1 MIKSQKLNALICL
14 IIILISCKSNTTK
27 NNLYEVECNADGIYN
42 GVRAYL
48 KSSNNNKQVIDTAV
62 VMNGAFK
69 FKGEVSSPEMRILTI
84 DGINGQ
90 TALVL
95 ESGKTN
101 VTIYKDSIYK
111 SIIKGG
117 ENNSIFNKYK
127 DGYQNLVEKVTSLRE
142 EYMASRNNIEAVK
155 RIQKQNVELRLEL
168 KNYGLN
174 FLTQHPDTDFSL
186 MLLESITLQKEF
198 DAKLANEILEK
209 IPNKISNRK
218 YNIEVMQKINFNINN
233 ALSKAVIEVNSIA
246 PDFTAPDPE
255 GNQITLSEILGK
267 VTILDFWASWCRPC
281 RVENPN
287 FVKLYDKYHEK
298 GLNIISVSLDRENQK
313 SRWIKA
319 IEKDNLSWYNV
330 SNLKYWQDPVALM
343 YNITSIPA
351 TFILD
356 DKGTIIA
363 TRLRGSALEKK
374 LMNFLKDSDIQIF
387 NYMIFK
393 KKVM

>member
-14 IIILISCKSNTTK
+14 ISILISCKSNTTK

-209 IPNKISNRK
+209 IPNKISNRQ

-330 SNLKYWQDPVALM
+330 SNLKYWQDPVALT

-363 TRLRGSALEKK
+363 TRLRGIALEKK
-374 LMNFLKDSDIQIF
+374 IDELFER
-387 NYMIFK
+387 
-393 KKVM
+393 

>member
-27 NNLYEVECNADGIYN
+27 NNLYEVECNAEGIYN

-209 IPNKISNRK
+209 IPNKISNRQH
-218 YNIEVMQKINFNINN
+218 NIEVMQKINFNINN

-281 RVENPN
+281 RLENPN

-374 LMNFLKDSDIQIF
+374 IDELFER
-387 NYMIFK
+387 
-393 KKVM
+393 

>member
-1 MIKSQKLNALICL
+1 MIKYQKLNALICL

-374 LMNFLKDSDIQIF
+374 IDELFER
-387 NYMIFK
+387 
-393 KKVM
+393 

>member
-27 NNLYEVECNADGIYN
+27 NNLYEVECNVDGIYN

-155 RIQKQNVELRLEL
+155 QIQKQNVELRLEL

-209 IPNKISNRK
+209 IPNKISNRQ

-233 ALSKAVIEVNSIA
+233 ALSKAVTEVNSIA

-363 TRLRGSALEKK
+363 TRLRGSCLLYTSPSPRDMRRSRMPSSA
-374 LMNFLKDSDIQIF
+374 
-387 NYMIFK
+387 
-393 KKVM
+393 

>member
-14 IIILISCKSNTTK
+14 ISILISCKSNTTK

-209 IPNKISNRK
+209 IPNKISNRQ

-233 ALSKAVIEVNSIA
+233 ALSKAVVEVNSIA

-281 RVENPN
+281 RLENPN

-374 LMNFLKDSDIQIF
+374 IDELFER
-387 NYMIFK
+387 
-393 KKVM
+393 

>member
-14 IIILISCKSNTTK
+14 ISILISCKSNTTK

-48 KSSNNNKQVIDTAV
+48 KSNNNKQVIDTAV

-209 IPNKISNRK
+209 IPNKISNRQ
-218 YNIEVMQKINFNINN
+218 YNTEVMQKINFNINN

-374 LMNFLKDSDIQIF
+374 IDELFER
-387 NYMIFK
+387 
-393 KKVM
+393 

>member
-14 IIILISCKSNTTK
+14 ISILISCKSNTTK

-69 FKGEVSSPEMRILTI
+69 FKGEVSSPEMRVLTI

-198 DAKLANEILEK
+198 DTKLANEILEK
-209 IPNKISNRK
+209 IPNKISNRQ

-233 ALSKAVIEVNSIA
+233 ALSKAAVEVNSIA

-281 RVENPN
+281 RLENPN

-374 LMNFLKDSDIQIF
+374 IDELFER
-387 NYMIFK
+387 
-393 KKVM
+393 

>member
-374 LMNFLKDSDIQIF
+374 IDELFER
-387 NYMIFK
+387 
-393 KKVM
+393 

>member
-14 IIILISCKSNTTK
+14 IIVLISCKSNTTK

-62 VMNGAFK
+62 IMNGTFK
-69 FKGEVSSPEMRILTI
+69 FKGEVNSPEMRILTI

-142 EYMASRNNIEAVK
+142 EYMASRNNIEVVK

-209 IPNKISNRK
+209 IPNKISNRQ

-233 ALSKAVIEVNSIA
+233 ALSKAVVEVNSIA

-281 RVENPN
+281 RLENPN

-374 LMNFLKDSDIQIF
+374 IDELFER
-387 NYMIFK
+387 
-393 KKVM
+393 

>member
-27 NNLYEVECNADGIYN
+27 KNLYEVECNADGIYN

-142 EYMASRNNIEAVK
+142 EYMASRNNIEEVK

-209 IPNKISNRK
+209 IPNKISNRQ

-374 LMNFLKDSDIQIF
+374 IDELFER
-387 NYMIFK
+387 
-393 KKVM
+393 

>member
-14 IIILISCKSNTTK
+14 IIVLISCKSNTTK

-209 IPNKISNRK
+209 IPNKISNRQ

-343 YNITSIPA
+343 YNINSIPA

-374 LMNFLKDSDIQIF
+374 IDELFER
-387 NYMIFK
+387 
-393 KKVM
+393 

>member
-1 MIKSQKLNALICL
+1 MIKYQKLNALICL

-209 IPNKISNRK
+209 IPNKISNRQ

-267 VTILDFWASWCRPC
+267 VTILDFWASWCKPC

-374 LMNFLKDSDIQIF
+374 IDELFER
-387 NYMIFK
+387 
-393 KKVM
+393 

>member
-27 NNLYEVECNADGIYN
+27 KNLYEVECNADGIYN

-142 EYMASRNNIEAVK
+142 EYMASRNNIEEVK

-209 IPNKISNRK
+209 IPNKISNRQ

-313 SRWIKA
+313 NRWIKA

-374 LMNFLKDSDIQIF
+374 IDELFER
-387 NYMIFK
+387 
-393 KKVM
+393 

>member
-209 IPNKISNRK
+209 IPNKISNRQ

-233 ALSKAVIEVNSIA
+233 ALSKAVVEVNSIA

-255 GNQITLSEILGK
+255 GNQINLSEILGK

-281 RVENPN
+281 RLENPN

-374 LMNFLKDSDIQIF
+374 IDELFER
-387 NYMIFK
+387 
-393 KKVM
+393 

>member
-209 IPNKISNRK
+209 IPNKISNRQ

-267 VTILDFWASWCRPC
+267 VTILDFWASWCKPC

-374 LMNFLKDSDIQIF
+374 IDELFER
-387 NYMIFK
+387 
-393 KKVM
+393 

>member
-14 IIILISCKSNTTK
+14 IIILISCKSNTKK

-209 IPNKISNRK
+209 IPNKISNRQ

-374 LMNFLKDSDIQIF
+374 IDELFER
-387 NYMIFK
+387 
-393 KKVM
+393 

>member
-69 FKGEVSSPEMRILTI
+69 FKGEVSSPEMRILKI

-209 IPNKISNRK
+209 IPNKISNRQ

-233 ALSKAVIEVNSIA
+233 ALSKAVVEVNSIA

-287 FVKLYDKYHEK
+287 FVKLYNKYHEK

-343 YNITSIPA
+343 YNISSIPA

-374 LMNFLKDSDIQIF
+374 IDELFER
-387 NYMIFK
+387 
-393 KKVM
+393 

>member
-127 DGYQNLVEKVTSLRE
+127 DGYQNLVEKVTKIRE

-209 IPNKISNRK
+209 IPNKISNRQ

-267 VTILDFWASWCRPC
+267 VTILDFWASWCKPC

-374 LMNFLKDSDIQIF
+374 IDELFER
-387 NYMIFK
+387 
-393 KKVM
+393 

>member
-14 IIILISCKSNTTK
+14 IIFLISCKSNTTK

-69 FKGEVSSPEMRILTI
+69 FKGEVNSPEMRILTI

-209 IPNKISNRK
+209 IPNKISNRQ

-374 LMNFLKDSDIQIF
+374 IDELFER
-387 NYMIFK
+387 
-393 KKVM
+393 

>member
-27 NNLYEVECNADGIYN
+27 NNLYEVECNAEGYN

-155 RIQKQNVELRLEL
+155 RIQKQNVALRLEL

-209 IPNKISNRK
+209 IPNKISNRQH
-218 YNIEVMQKINFNINN
+218 NIEVMQKINFNINN

-374 LMNFLKDSDIQIF
+374 IDELFER
-387 NYMIFK
+387 
-393 KKVM
+393 

>member
-48 KSSNNNKQVIDTAV
+48 KSSNNKQVIDTAV

-209 IPNKISNRK
+209 IPNKISNRQ

-356 DKGTIIA
+356 DKGIIIA

-374 LMNFLKDSDIQIF
+374 IDELFER
-387 NYMIFK
+387 
-393 KKVM
+393 

>member
-209 IPNKISNRK
+209 IPNKISNRQ

-233 ALSKAVIEVNSIA
+233 ALSKAVVEVNSIA

-281 RVENPN
+281 RLENPN

-343 YNITSIPA
+343 YNISSIPA

-374 LMNFLKDSDIQIF
+374 IDELFER
-387 NYMIFK
+387 
-393 KKVM
+393 

>member
-27 NNLYEVECNADGIYN
+27 NNLYEVECNAEGIYN

-209 IPNKISNRK
+209 IPNKISNRQH
-218 YNIEVMQKINFNINN
+218 NIEVMQKINFNINN

-255 GNQITLSEILGK
+255 GNQITLSEMLGK

-281 RVENPN
+281 RLENPN

-298 GLNIISVSLDRENQK
+298 VLNIISVSLDRENQK

-374 LMNFLKDSDIQIF
+374 IDELFER
-387 NYMIFK
+387 
-393 KKVM
+393 

>member
-48 KSSNNNKQVIDTAV
+48 KSSNNKQVIDTAV

-69 FKGEVSSPEMRILTI
+69 FKGEFSSPEMRILTI

-209 IPNKISNRK
+209 IPNKISNRQ

-356 DKGTIIA
+356 DKGIIIA

-374 LMNFLKDSDIQIF
+374 IDELFER
-387 NYMIFK
+387 
-393 KKVM
+393 

>member
-14 IIILISCKSNTTK
+14 ISILISCKSNTTK

-198 DAKLANEILEK
+198 DTKLANEILEK
-209 IPNKISNRK
+209 IPNKISNRQ

-233 ALSKAVIEVNSIA
+233 ALSKAAVEVNSIA

-281 RVENPN
+281 RLENPN

-374 LMNFLKDSDIQIF
+374 IDELFER
-387 NYMIFK
+387 
-393 KKVM
+393 

>member
-1 MIKSQKLNALICL
+1 MIKYQKLNALICL

-209 IPNKISNRK
+209 IPNKISNRQH
-218 YNIEVMQKINFNINN
+218 NIEVMQKINFNINN

-374 LMNFLKDSDIQIF
+374 IDELFER
-387 NYMIFK
+387 
-393 KKVM
+393 

>member
-62 VMNGAFK
+62 VMNGAFN
-69 FKGEVSSPEMRILTI
+69 FKGEVISPEMRILTI

-209 IPNKISNRK
+209 IANKISNRP

-233 ALSKAVIEVNSIA
+233 ALSKAVIEVNSVA

-287 FVKLYDKYHEK
+287 FVKLYNKYHEK

-343 YNITSIPA
+343 YNISSIPA

-374 LMNFLKDSDIQIF
+374 IDELFER
-387 NYMIFK
+387 
-393 KKVM
+393 

>member
-69 FKGEVSSPEMRILTI
+69 FKGEVTSPEMRILTI

-209 IPNKISNRK
+209 IPNKISNRQH
-218 YNIEVMQKINFNINN
+218 NIEVMQKINFNINN

-374 LMNFLKDSDIQIF
+374 IDELFER
-387 NYMIFK
+387 
-393 KKVM
+393 

>member
-27 NNLYEVECNADGIYN
+27 KNLYEVECNADGIYN

-142 EYMASRNNIEAVK
+142 EYMASRNNIEEVK

-174 FLTQHPDTDFSL
+174 FLTQHPNTDFSL

-209 IPNKISNRK
+209 IPNKISNRQ

-374 LMNFLKDSDIQIF
+374 IDELFER
-387 NYMIFK
+387 
-393 KKVM
+393 

>member
-209 IPNKISNRK
+209 IPNKISNRQ

-281 RVENPN
+281 RAENPN

-374 LMNFLKDSDIQIF
+374 IDELFER
-387 NYMIFK
+387 
-393 KKVM
+393 

>member
-14 IIILISCKSNTTK
+14 IIVLISCKSNTTK

-48 KSSNNNKQVIDTAV
+48 KSNNNKQVIDTAV

-209 IPNKISNRK
+209 IPNKISNRQ
-218 YNIEVMQKINFNINN
+218 YNTEVMQKINFNINN

-287 FVKLYDKYHEK
+287 FVKLYDKYHEN

-374 LMNFLKDSDIQIF
+374 IDELFER
-387 NYMIFK
+387 
-393 KKVM
+393 

>member
-14 IIILISCKSNTTK
+14 ISILISCKSNTTK

-209 IPNKISNRK
+209 IPNKISNRQ

-374 LMNFLKDSDIQIF
+374 IDELFER
-387 NYMIFK
+387 
-393 KKVM
+393 

>member
-27 NNLYEVECNADGIYN
+27 NNLYEVECNAEGIYN

-209 IPNKISNRK
+209 IPNKISNRQH
-218 YNIEVMQKINFNINN
+218 NIEVMQKINFNINN

-374 LMNFLKDSDIQIF
+374 IDELFER
-387 NYMIFK
+387 
-393 KKVM
+393 

>member
-27 NNLYEVECNADGIYN
+27 KNLYEVECNADGIYN

-142 EYMASRNNIEAVK
+142 EYMASRNNIEEVK

-209 IPNKISNRK
+209 IPNKISNRQ

-313 SRWIKA
+313 SKWIKA

-374 LMNFLKDSDIQIF
+374 IDELFER
-387 NYMIFK
+387 
-393 KKVM
+393 

>member
-209 IPNKISNRK
+209 IPNKISNRQ

-233 ALSKAVIEVNSIA
+233 ALSKAVIEVNSVA

-287 FVKLYDKYHEK
+287 FVKLYNKYHEK

-343 YNITSIPA
+343 YNISSIPA

-374 LMNFLKDSDIQIF
+374 IDELFER
-387 NYMIFK
+387 
-393 KKVM
+393 

>member
-1 MIKSQKLNALICL
+1 MIKSQKLNAIICL
-14 IIILISCKSNTTK
+14 ISILISCKSNTTK

-209 IPNKISNRK
+209 IPNKISNRQH
-218 YNIEVMQKINFNINN
+218 NIEVMQKINFNINN

-255 GNQITLSEILGK
+255 GNQITLSKILGK

-281 RVENPN
+281 RLENPN

-374 LMNFLKDSDIQIF
+374 IDELFER
-387 NYMIFK
+387 
-393 KKVM
+393 

>member
-14 IIILISCKSNTTK
+14 IIVLISCKSNTTK

-209 IPNKISNRK
+209 IPNKISNRQ

-233 ALSKAVIEVNSIA
+233 ALSKAVVEVNSIA

-374 LMNFLKDSDIQIF
+374 IDELFER
-387 NYMIFK
+387 
-393 KKVM
+393 